1 MRWYKEIFF
10 FAWHFGLRAMWEI
23 AICPR
28 LFKSQ
33 ARSNGIL
40 SFLERVSKARMN
52 ELRLKTLKQELGGLS
67 EECNIWVC
75 WLQGEANMPST
86 IKKCYDSL
94 LRNKGRH
101 KVILITYDNL
111 NDYVSLPEHIIS
123 KHDNGII
130 SNTHFSD
137 IIRCHLLWKYGGIWI
152 DAALYVLKE
161 VGFHKIG
168 FFSPKFTNEDFINQK
183 WTVGCLASIP
193 EFYLFQFA
201 YRFLIDYWRI
211 YNKPIVYLLLDYVF
225 ELAYRNN
232 SDIKRIIDEIPLN
245 NTDLHRSR
253 YLFNEK
259 CDENVFQQLI
269 QNNTFL
275 SLTWRFNYDT
285 ITKDGALTYYGRLL
299 QEFEDK
305 KNNH

>member
-1 MRWYKEIFF
+1 MRWYKEIFY

-40 SFLERVSKARMN
+40 SFLERVSEERMN
-52 ELRLKTLKQELGGLS
+52 ELRSKTLKQELGDLS

-86 IKKCYDSL
+86 IKMCYDSL

-101 KVILITYDNL
+101 KVILITNDNL

-130 SNTHFSD
+130 SNPHYSD
-137 IIRCHLLWKYGGIWI
+137 IIRCYLLWKYGGIWI
-152 DAALYVLKE
+152 DAAIFVLNRIE
-161 VGFHKIG
+161 VKKG
-168 FFSPKFTNEDFINQK
+168 FFTLRISDVKSFNIK
-183 WTVGCLASIP
+183 WAIQYMMSEKG
-193 EFYLFQFA
+193 FYLFD
-201 YRFLIDYWRI
+201 FLYEYLVEYWRL
-211 YNKPIVYLLLDYVF
+211 YNKPIDYLLLDYVF

-259 CDENVFQQLI
+259 CDENVFQQFI